1 MAVKQDP
8 TLYAFL
14 ALVDAI
20 RLGQPRERKLA
31 AQTLETLLKE

>member
-20 RLGQPRERKLA
+20 RLGQPCERKLA
-31 AQTLETLLKE
+31 AQTPRNLAGE